1 MNKSAR
7 NQDLREAVLALI
19 VGQIKSSPRLNHF
32 VHLTKEPMK
41 LSGIGKVTVPESVW
55 HALVDAPELALW
67 TVSIEPGEGT
77 SPEFTMNKA

>member
-7 NQDLREAVLALI
+7 NQDIQAALLALI
-19 VGQIKSSPRLNHF
+19 VGQIKSSPRLSQF
-32 VHLTKEPMK
+32 THLTKEPVK

-55 HALVDAPELALW
+55 LALVEAPELAAW
-67 TVSIEPGEGT
+67 TISIEPGEGT